1 MIPSIQEQIGNLRGV
16 EGQDKECYTLL
27 KKWYFNYGGMPP
39 YGWAYKQARDYA
51 KTLPD
56 FGVTEK
62 DATLIAERAKPDRLA
77 RPKQKGVSFKEQNV
91 VSQHDLDKQVMR
103 LHFERLTQTR

>member
-16 EGQDKECYTLL
+16 EGKDKEYYDLL
-27 KKWYFNYGGMPP
+27 KKWYFNHGAMP
-39 YGWAYKQARDYA
+39 YGWAYKQARAYA

-62 DATLIAERAKPDRLA
+62 DATLISERAKADKMA
-77 RPKQKGVSFKEQNV
+77 RPKLQGVPFKEQNRV
-91 VSQHDLDKQVMR
+91 IQHDLDKQVMR